1 MFSVGMPRLASL
13 CLVVSGVLVF
23 SGSTANAQQTQ
34 YSSVH
39 RSAERTLPQT
49 LSGGTKALRAKLAA
63 GRSGISL
70 ALADFD
76 GDGTQDLVTGYS
88 TSGGGVLVLQRGSS
102 SATAP
107 SASDWAVM
115 QRGELVS
122 PFVQSG
128 QVTELPVQPDF
139 LKAADIN
146 GNGIMDVV
154 VAARGGS
161 SVYVL
166 LGDGKGGFS
175 APQALGVQGGITALT
190 TWRGPEG
197 TNFIVAGVCSGK
209 NCGLQV
215 LTADGAVH
223 AAIPLQSAADAIE
236 IAPLNGGVLPD
247 FAVAAGGN
255 AFLVDGDSVLSG
267 SPHTETLP
275 VSGAASLATGNFV
288 YDRRGFLQ
296 LAVLGSDATLHV
308 LVRTGIDNSAGTK
321 ADVLA
326 HRRAMQSHPQSH
338 AAHAKLTGMAWS
350 EAETLSNVGSGSSGG
365 AALMFRTRVS
375 GGGNDDLVV
384 MSGGQFVTV
393 AHPLT
398 FQSGTGKSSPVVTV
412 DSSSKMVK
420 AALPARISPDAR
432 FGIISADG
440 SAQPN
445 VALPPINKTFTVTTT
460 TDGTHSGTS
469 CTGGAACSI
478 RDAVRLANADTA
490 IAGQSKVDTISI
502 PAGTYTFT
510 TAFNPGLDVDGDI
523 GYHYD
528 LDASINV
535 VGAGSA
541 STILNGNSLDKI
553 FSADSGVVNNL
564 APFDVF
570 ITGVTMENGT
580 DNNNPNNSFNFF
592 GGLIDWESWGAGN
605 LTFKNDVLNNGKA
618 LWSSGGAIFTSN
630 SNSNF
635 NGTTSSTEG
644 LVEIDNSTVSNNSS
658 PEQGGGVFLGAA
670 CPGLINNVTFTGNT
684 AAPSVNPS
692 DTDGDGSGGG
702 FYTFGSEISTVTTIT
717 NSTFTNNTAVDSGG
731 GAGVFQSMS
740 MSGTSFTGNKAG
752 AFGGGL
758 YFIGGAF
765 PGTITTS
772 NFTGNSVIGGSGQSF
787 GGVFQEDGG
796 AICSQSGESGTDT
809 GGSQFGNLT
818 MHYSRIHGNTGGHST
833 GLGIGCESGAN
844 QFATVNATDNW
855 WGCNGAATGT
865 GCDTAIA
872 ATPGT
877 QTLTL
882 TPHTTLTISLN
893 TATPSAGANI
903 SGTGSLGQDSAGTI
917 YTTAQDAGYLG
928 VPATL
933 TIVQGSS
940 TVNSSAS
947 ALDSNASI
955 TTTTPATASGNATV
969 TVDGIS
975 VSASFSV
982 TSPILKVTSTHAGSF
997 IAGSTGNNYTLS
1009 VANSGNASTSGTV
1022 TVADTLPSGFTA
1034 TAISG
1039 TGWNCVLGTLTCTTT
1054 TVLASSSSLPAI
1066 TLTVNVSGTNIGVY
1080 SNGVAVSGGG
1090 SASGTGADLTTVVG
1104 PPTMVQAFVPNSA
1117 GVNQAVALTF
1127 QISNPN
1133 TTTALTGIG
1142 LVDILPTQMVITTP
1156 NGLTNTCGGTP
1167 PTAAAGG
1174 NAIIISGATLAAGAN
1189 CTVSVNVV
1197 ANAASIY
1204 VVNSGPISAQNGG
1217 LGLSGSAML
1226 TVNKPPTL
1234 VSVTPGTSSIF
1245 VGGATSLTYVLSNP
1259 NGGTSL
1265 TGVALTDTL
1274 PAGLIVDLPNGAS
1287 TTCSGGTVTAPIGGS
1302 TISLSGATLAANANC
1317 SFTVDVFG
1325 TVGGNLTFS
1334 SGAPTSTNGGTGV
1347 ALSVNIDVIAESIWL
1362 INANDT
1368 LVPVNSVGNST
1379 GAIGTAGGVGM
1390 LGAVA
1395 FDHAGNVWAV
1405 ANGTNSVIGFT
1416 SVGTAITVSGNAA
1429 AGVSS
1434 PTSLAIDGLGMIWVA
1449 NGNNTVSVLDSS
1461 GAAVTPSTGYKGGL
1475 ISAPT
1480 GIIVDNSGS
1489 VWISN
1494 GGNGSVTKIIGGAAP
1509 VVTPTVTGT
1518 LNNTLGTRP

>member
-13 CLVVSGVLVF
+13 CLVASGVLVF
-23 SGSTANAQQTQ
+23 SGSIANAQQTQ

-88 TSGGGVLVLQRGSS
+88 TSSGGALTLQRGSS

-107 SASDWAVM
+107 SASDWAAM

-146 GNGIMDVV
+146 GNGTIDIV

-161 SVYVL
+161 SIYVL
-166 LGDGKGGFS
+166 LGDGHGGFS
-175 APQALGVQGGITALT
+175 KPQALPVQGTITALST
-190 TWRGPEG
+190 LRTSDGPSFLVASVCGGAGDCVLQVMAADGSARASLALPEAASVLEAISANG
-197 TNFIVAGVCSGK
+197 HQTPDIAVIAGGKLLLADGPSIVAG
-209 NCGLQV
+209 
-215 LTADGAVH
+215 TAKFQSLPVTNA
-223 AAIPLQSAADAIE
+223 AAISA
-236 IAPLNGGVLPD
+236 
-247 FAVAAGGN
+247 
-255 AFLVDGDSVLSG
+255 G
-267 SPHTETLP
+267 S
-275 VSGAASLATGNFV
+275 FV
-288 YDRRGFLQ
+288 YDRRGYAQ
-296 LAVLGSDATLHV
+296 LAVLDSAATLHLLARNGV
-308 LVRTGIDNSAGTK
+308 DSSVVTQAESLAG
-321 ADVLA
+321 
-326 HRRAMQSHPQSH
+326 RRNRSKVVATPGP
-338 AAHAKLTGMAWS
+338 AGLGWA
-350 EAETLSNVGSGSSGG
+350 EVETLNSVGSGGATPIMLHARLSGSGG
-365 AALMFRTRVS
+365 
-375 GGGNDDLVV
+375 DDLLVL
-384 MSGGQFVTV
+384 SGSEYVTV
-393 AHPLT
+393 RHAIDT
-398 FQSGTGKSSPVVTV
+398 SGATVKTTPSVTL
-412 DSSSKMVK
+412 DSTSNRAT
-420 AALPARISPDAR
+420 AAVAVRVSPDAR
-432 FGIISADG
+432 QGVVIADG
-440 SAQPN
+440 TASPN
-445 VALPPINKTFTVTTT
+445 VAPTLPTVNKIYTVNTTADSFDNLSTAGRCT
-460 TDGTHSGTS
+460 TSIT
-469 CTGGAACSI
+469 CSL
-478 RDAVRLANADTA
+478 RDAMDLANKDSASNISSGKIDT
-490 IAGQSKVDTISI
+490 VNL
-502 PAGTYTFT
+502 PAGTYKLTNNT
-510 TAFNPGLDVDGDI
+510 SYTDQGADLS
-523 GYHYD
+523 YHIEITGPVN
-528 LDASINV
+528 L
-535 VGAGSA
+535 VGAGA
-541 STILNGNSLDKI
+541 GGTVIDGQQNDKI
-553 FSADSGVVNNL
+553 FSINSGINVGQTIFDTFISGVTLQN
-564 APFDVF
+564 A
-570 ITGVTMENGT
+570 
-580 DNNNPNNSFNFF
+580 
-592 GGLIDWESWGAGN
+592 
-605 LTFKNDVLNNGKA
+605 KN
-618 LWSSGGAIFTSN
+618 
-630 SNSNF
+630 NSNF
-635 NGTTSSTEG
+635 NNGAFDFYG
-644 LVEIDNSTVSNNSS
+644 GILDWDAD
-658 PEQGGGVFLGAA
+658 GGGNL
-670 CPGLINNVTFTGNT
+670 
-684 AAPSVNPS
+684 
-692 DTDGDGSGGG
+692 
-702 FYTFGSEISTVTTIT
+702 TIT
-717 NSTFTNNTAVDSGG
+717 NSTLQNSTAPWGPGGAIAAFDATNDGTGTVELDNCVVLGNSTPEEGGGLYITTGVPLILNATTVANNKALVSVNSGDSAAFGQGGGIFYEQETSSVQSAIINGSVISGNQATDSGG
-731 GAGVFQSMS
+731 GVYTNTGLAITASTLRNNT
-740 MSGTSFTGNKAG
+740 SGAS
-752 AFGGGL
+752 GGGL
-758 YFIGGAF
+758 FFDASNQI
-765 PGTITTS
+765 GTITSGTFTS
-772 NFTGNSVIGGSGQSF
+772 NHAST
-787 GGVFQEDGG
+787 DGG
-796 AICSQSGESGTDT
+796 GIFVQSGMA
-809 GGSQFGNLT
+809 GNTLN
-818 MHYSRIHGNTGGHST
+818 MHYSRIQGNTAGTHT
-833 GLGIGCESGAN
+833 GLGDGSAGDNPA
-844 QFATVNATDNW
+844 AAVNATDNW
-855 WGCNGAATGT
+855 WGCNGPATGT
-865 GCDTAIA
+865 GCDTAGA
-872 ATPGT
+872 NLG
-877 QTLTL
+877 TLTL
-882 TPHTTLTISLN
+882 TPYTTLVISLN
-893 TATPSAGANI
+893 STTPA
-903 SGTGSLGQDSAGTI
+903 SGTNVIATGSLGQDSGGTT
-917 YTTAQDAGYLG
+917 YTKAQDAAYLN

-933 TIVQGSS
+933 TITQGSA
-940 TVNSSAS
+940 TVNSSAT
-947 ALDSNASI
+947 ALDPNATI
-955 TTTTPATASGNATV
+955 TTSTPTTASGTATV
-969 TVDGIS
+969 TVDGTS

-982 TSPILKVTSTHAGSF
+982 TSPILKVTSTHLGSF

-1022 TVADTLPSGFTA
+1022 TVVDTLPSGFTA
-1034 TAISG
+1034 AAMSG

-1054 TVLASSSSLPAI
+1054 TVLATGSSLPAI
-1066 TLTVNVSGTNIGVY
+1066 TLTVSVSGTNIGVY
-1080 SNGVAVSGGG
+1080 SNAVAVSGGG
-1090 SASGTGADLTTVVG
+1090 AASGVGTDSTTVVG
-1104 PPTMVQAFVPNSA
+1104 PPTMVQAFVPNTA
-1117 GVNQAVALTF
+1117 GVNQVVALTF

-1133 TTTALTGIG
+1133 TTTALTGIS

-1156 NGLTNTCGGTP
+1156 NGLINTCGGTP

-1197 ANAASIY
+1197 ASAPSVY

-1245 VGGATSLTYVLSNP
+1245 LGGTTSLTYVLSNP

-1274 PAGLIVDLPNGAS
+1274 PAGLIVGLPNGAS
-1287 TTCSGGTVTAPIGGS
+1287 TTCSGGTVTAASGGS
-1302 TISLSGATLAANANC
+1302 TISLSGATLAANTSC
-1317 SFTVDVFG
+1317 SFTVDVLG
-1325 TVGGNLTFS
+1325 TIGGNLTFS
-1334 SGAPTSTNGGTGV
+1334 SGAPTSANGGTGV

-1509 VVTPTVTGT
+1509 VTTPTVTGT